1 MSGSSSVL
9 YDVPGPRAKVRNQ
22 VLGVLAGL
30 GLLGLLWYVYRSL
43 EEANQFTAEMWD
55 PFLYKNVQQRL
66 FDGLLTTLKVF
77 ATSAVLSLVLG
88 ALLAVGRLS
97 DHLPVRAVCTAV
109 VQFFRAMPLLIMIFA
124 LYQSLFTKDP
134 FWGLVVGLTLYN
146 GSVQAEIIRS
156 GITAVPRGQGEAAFA
171 LGLRKTQV
179 MSIVLVPQAV
189 RSMLPAIIGQLV
201 VTLKDTSL
209 GLIISYPELLYVG
222 KWIATNTPT
231 PDGYPYIPVTII
243 MAVMYITLCLLLT
256 ALAKWLEGR
265 SRRGANRR
273 TPAAA

>member
-1 MSGSSSVL
+1 MSGSSVL
-9 YDVPGPRAKVRNQ
+9 YDVPGPRAKARNLI
-22 VLGVLAGL
+22 LGVLAGV

-43 EEANQFTAEMWD
+43 ADANQFTAAMWD
-55 PFLYKNVQQRL
+55 PFQYKVAQEKIL
-66 FDGLLTTLKVF
+66 TGLLDTLKAF
-77 ATSAVLSLVLG
+77 ATAAVLSLILG
-88 ALLAVGRLS
+88 ALLAAGRLS
-97 DHLPVRAVCTAV
+97 DHKPVRAVCTAI

-124 LYQSLFTKDP
+124 LYQSLFTTSP
-134 FWGLVVGLTLYN
+134 FWGLVIGLTLYN
-146 GSVQAEIIRS
+146 GAVQAEIIRS
-156 GITAVPRGQGEAAFA
+156 GINAVPRGQGEAAFA

-179 MSIVLVPQAV
+179 MGTVLVPQAV

-209 GLIISYPELLYVG
+209 GFVITYPELLYVG
-222 KWIATNTPT
+222 KLIAGTTAT

-243 MAVMYITLCLLLT
+243 IGAIYITLCLLLT